1 MVGLISIYLGLNE
14 AIVIVSICIAHITF
28 SAGQTLDN
36 QVETLRAS
44 IMMFLVNYYL

>member
-1 MVGLISIYLGLNE
+1 MVGLISIYLRLNE

-44 IMMFLVNYYL
+44 MMFLVNYYL